1 MLFKAGVLWHSVG
14 NVVGFSVVR
23 NIMDKDILDTGPSI
37 AKTLKR
43 SCDMDI
49 Y

>member
-1 MLFKAGVLWHSVG
+1 MLCKAGVLWHSVG

-23 NIMDKDILDTGPSI
+23 NIMDTDILDTGPSTV
-37 AKTLKR
+37 KTLKG
-43 SCDMDI
+43 SCDVDT

>member
-1 MLFKAGVLWHSVG
+1 MLFKVGVLWHSVG

-23 NIMDKDILDTGPSI
+23 NIMDTDILDSGPSI
-37 AKTLKR
+37 VKTLKG